1 MVCDGLKGLPDSVNA
16 VFPLAIVQTC
26 IIHLIRN
33 TFRYA
38 SRKYWDELSRDLQA
52 DLHRAVNA
60 DAAAAASGRVR
71 GQVGQPYPAIIRLWR
86 NAWDEFIPF
95 LDYDVEIRKVH
106 LLDQR
111 DRVAE
116 RPLPPRGPGP
126 RPLPHRAG
134 RDEDACTWSPDPW
147 TPRAPAR
154 HDGPC
159 GGSQPSTPSPS
170 PSPTACRPPR
180 NR

>member
-1 MVCDGLKGLPDSVNA
+1 M
-16 VFPLAIVQTC
+16 QTC

-38 SRKYWDELSRDLQA
+38 SRKYWDEIAKDLQA
-52 DLHRAVNA
+52 DLPAVTPTPQPRRWTY
-60 DAAAAASGRVR
+60 G
-71 GQVGQPYPAIIRLWR
+71 GEVGQPYPAMNRLWG
-86 NAWDEFIPF
+86 NAWEEFIPF
-95 LDYDVEIRKVH
+95 LDYDVEIRKVLCSH
-106 LLDQR
+106 QR

-116 RPLPPRGPGP
+116 RPLPPGRPGP
-126 RPLPHRAG
+126 RALPERAV

-159 GGSQPSTPSPS
+159 GGNQP
-170 PSPTACRPPR
+170 
-180 NR
+180 